1 MQGKTPR
8 LWAAA
13 FAFTLSAFFVAQS
26 LASDATPLIDSVIPP
41 DVSYASPST
50 SPSPSPSAADTPT
63 PSPSAAPS
71 SEASTPDLSPGPT
84 PSPSPSKTP
93 AYALEDQNIS
103 IRVTDSVH
111 VDPRAKSAFITPIQL
126 NSDSSLLACISS
138 PSLRFDAGVPNA
150 VDANDLELLVG
161 DFTNSVRIT
170 GSSASVVQKINALN
184 GLKIFSSSGNFANKY
199 LQFRFVAISEP
210 STDENLCNQGIPS
223 NNRIINITTFDIG
236 LDMKKGDVR
245 LAK

>member
-93 AYALEDQNIS
+93 AYALEDQN
-103 IRVTDSVH
+103 
-111 VDPRAKSAFITPIQL
+111 
-126 NSDSSLLACISS
+126 
-138 PSLRFDAGVPNA
+138 A